1 MSVNSNWDVEA
12 YHTFYES
19 QEHWELKRDFILAH
33 KDRIPE
39 ERLICLA
46 QVFVNVELLGCR
58 YPEQTMKQVSVLA
71 EDVANGYRER
81 KKTKLQRTFVKASDA
96 ASAKV
101 QGSRGPK

>member
-1 MSVNSNWDVEA
+1 MSFNTNWNVEA

-19 QEHWELKRDFILAH
+19 ERKLGDFILAH

-58 YPEQTMKQVSVLA
+58 YPEQTMKQVAVLA
-71 EDVANGYRER
+71 KDVANGYRER
-81 KKTKLQRTFVKASDA
+81 KKNKLQRTFVKASDA

-101 QGSRGPK
+101 QGSRGPPK